1 MADNVSYDLAALE
14 QLALHHE
21 TRKEEISSWSQKPDD
36 WLSTFLATYGN
47 IAHEVYNSL
56 QTYYDARYTAGQ
68 ALADHHQKL
77 ADDLRTAARTMQRVN
92 DDGATSIRSAG
103 SGNGSPTYAP
113 TPTGGPA
120 SLPAV
125 SLPTGPV
132 SGPVTPVELH
142 PTTPVDAH
150 PPVGSHPTTPVDA
163 HPPVGSHPT
172 APPHS
177 GAPADGHGPGFL
189 PLATMP
195 DLSAASTGQTSE
207 PGSSSSV
214 GGSTV
219 AGAPFADPVEAS
231 SDSSAIGPV
240 LPSVDD
246 PSSNQSA
253 DVPAADSDDDA
264 ASAPL
269 LTPFASAVAAAKDKA
284 APPAFVVNETINED
298 LVLARTLL
306 GAVLAAADSPAVG
319 LAWAVSVMRGP
330 VGTRVFITSNEGRGW
345 LPAGIYLPREVST
358 PWAWDDTLAAEGGSP
373 WEGIA
378 DPARILAEFALAWG
392 PTSDTGLSALVS
404 SAPIDASLR
413 GAFPDVAV
421 EDMVAPAYDVDL
433 RNPTPDTLDR
443 LALSGL
449 ATALQD
455 SAAAPDSAIRRRRV
469 ELAIAAHAGV
479 GRALATPPEAMSAR
493 TLRGRVLDA
502 IQAGHRVPTQLWQD
516 LRDADDLLAAAMLS
530 RRVDAGRVELGRL
543 RIDNEA
549 DVLRTM
555 VFERRC
561 TELALLLADEPTRQT
576 LRDALYA
583 SEQIMSHPRYLALA
597 TSSVRTPAE
606 RAAVHTDAATTP
618 PTLTGPPRGASVG
631 PSDAPAPPAST
642 DGQ

>member
-1 MADNVSYDLAALE
+1 MADNVSYDLAAME

-21 TRKEEISSWSQKPDD
+21 ARKKEISDWSQKPHD
-36 WLSTFLATYGN
+36 WLDTFLATYGN
-47 IAHEVYNSL
+47 IAYKVHDSL
-56 QTYYDARYTAGQ
+56 HNYYDARYTAGQ

-77 ADDLRTAARTMQRVN
+77 ADNLRTAAKKL
-92 DDGATSIRSAG
+92 DDVSGAGAAAIRGVG
-103 SGNGSPTYAP
+103 SGNGSPTHVP
-113 TPTGGPA
+113 IPTGGP
-120 SLPAV
+120 SLPA
-125 SLPTGPV
+125 GPV
-132 SGPVTPVELH
+132 SGPVTPVE
-142 PTTPVDAH
+142 
-150 PPVGSHPTTPVDA
+150 GQ
-163 HPPVGSHPT
+163 PPVGSHPT
-172 APPHS
+172 APVDAQHPVGSHPTAPSDS
-177 GAPADGHGPGFL
+177 GAPAGGHGPGSSTS
-189 PLATMP
+189 AVTP
-195 DLSAASTGQTSE
+195 DLSAASMEQGSE
-207 PGSSSSV
+207 PGSGSPV

-219 AGAPFADPVEAS
+219 TGAPFAGPVDAS
-231 SDSSAIGPV
+231 SDPSTMGPV
-240 LPSVDD
+240 LPSAGD

-253 DVPAADSDDDA
+253 DAPTADGDDA

-269 LTPFASAVAAAKDKA
+269 LTPFAAAVAAAKDKA
-284 APPAFVVNETINED
+284 AAPAFVVNETTNED

-330 VGTRVFITSNEGRGW
+330 AGTRVFITSNEGRGW

-358 PWAWDDTLAAEGGSP
+358 PWAWDDMLAADGGSP
-373 WEGIA
+373 WEGVA

-392 PTSDTGLSALVS
+392 SKSDTGLSALVS

-413 GAFPDVAV
+413 GAFPDVVV
-421 EDMVAPAYDVDL
+421 EDMVAPVYDVDL

-443 LALSGL
+443 LALSGS
-449 ATALQD
+449 ATALED
-455 SAAAPDSAIRRRRV
+455 SAAVPDSAIRRRRV
-469 ELAIAAHAGV
+469 ELATAAHAGV
-479 GRALATPPEAMSAR
+479 GRALATPPEALSAR

-502 IQAGHRVPTQLWQD
+502 IEAGHPVPAQLWQD

-543 RIDNEA
+543 RIDDEA
-549 DVLRTM
+549 EVLRTM

-583 SEQIMSHPRYLALA
+583 SEQIMSHPRYLAIP

-606 RAAVHTDAATTP
+606 RAVVHTDGATTP
-618 PTLTGPPRGASVG
+618 PTPTGPPRGAIVG
-631 PSDAPAPPAST
+631 PSDAPAAPVPT